1 MAVEFES
8 KRSGAES
15 GRRLTTSLVLCQN
28 TGFGDTG
35 MKIHSSTARL
45 AAGHFFV
52 DCYSSML
59 GAFLPFLHRELHLT
73 LTQAGLLGGAL
84 ILTSSFLQ
92 PLYGYL
98 SDRLAHRAFAALGP
112 VLAGVFI
119 SSLGMATGFDT
130 LLVLV
135 LLGGLG
141 IGIFHPQG
149 TAVASTASAVRP
161 GLQLSFFI
169 AFGMIGYSLG
179 PLYITLVIEWLGLRH
194 SYWAA
199 IPGVVLGGY
208 LLLRGPTPV
217 HVARKGR
224 ARGIL
229 RGLRLRWKPM
239 STLFALV
246 VLRSAVQLAM
256 VAFLPLL
263 LTARGAS
270 DLAGSQVLTL
280 FLLLGG
286 GAVFLGGTLMDRIGG
301 RAVIILS
308 SLLFVPLLVGFL
320 LTRGPLSV
328 LLCILGGG
336 ALLLTLPVNVAMAQ
350 RLVPGG
356 AGTVSALM
364 MGFAWGVGG
373 VAVPLVGRISDQVGL
388 ETAFLGLLLVS
399 SPSIVLAWLLPSEER
414 MTADMAGPDRLSDEA
429 CGGPVDQLTE
439 A

>member
-1 MAVEFES
+1 M
-8 KRSGAES
+8 R
-15 GRRLTTSLVLCQN
+15 
-28 TGFGDTG
+28 
-35 MKIHSSTARL
+35 IHSSTARL
-45 AAGHFFV
+45 SAGHFFV

-59 GAFLPFLHRELHLT
+59 GAFLPFLHRELNLT
-73 LTQAGLLGGAL
+73 LTEAGLLGGAL

-98 SDRLAHRAFAALGP
+98 SDRLAHRAFAAAGP
-112 VLAGVFI
+112 LLAGVFI
-119 SSLGMATGFDT
+119 SALGLANGFNM

-149 TAVASTASAVRP
+149 TAVASAASAVRP

-179 PLYITLVIEWLGLRH
+179 PLYITLVIEWLGLH
-194 SYWAA
+194 NSYWAA
-199 IPGVVLGGY
+199 IPGVLLAGY
-208 LLLRGPTPV
+208 LLWYGPSPV
-217 HVARKGR
+217 PMARSGR

-229 RGLRLRWKPM
+229 RHLRLRWRPM

-246 VLRSAVQLAM
+246 VLRSAVQLTM

-263 LTARGAS
+263 LTARGLT
-270 DLAGSQVLTL
+270 DLEGSQVLTL

-286 GAVFLGGTLMDRIGG
+286 GAVFLGGALMDEWGG
-301 RAVIILS
+301 KAVILLS
-308 SLLFVPLLVGFL
+308 SALFAPLLLGFL
-320 LTRGPLSV
+320 LTEGALSV
-328 LLCILGGG
+328 FLCVLGGG

-350 RLVPGG
+350 KMVPGG

-373 VAVPLVGRISDQVGL
+373 VAVPLVGGISDRVGL
-388 ETAFLGLLLVS
+388 ETALLGLLVLA
-399 SPSIVLAWLLPSEER
+399 SPSILLAWLLPSEKRLAEETVDQEVR
-414 MTADMAGPDRLSDEA
+414 ESKTA
-429 CGGPVDQLTE
+429 PVDQLTE

>member
-1 MAVEFES
+1 M
-8 KRSGAES
+8 R
-15 GRRLTTSLVLCQN
+15 
-28 TGFGDTG
+28 
-35 MKIHSSTARL
+35 IHSSTARL

-59 GAFLPFLHRELHLT
+59 GAFLPFLHRELNLS
-73 LTQAGLLGGAL
+73 LTQAGLLAGAL

-92 PLYGYL
+92 PVYGYL
-98 SDRLAHRAFAALGP
+98 SDRLAHRAFAAMGP
-112 VLAGVFI
+112 ILAGVFI
-119 SSLGMATGFDT
+119 SSLGLATGFGT
-130 LLVLV
+130 LMILV

-149 TAVASTASAVRP
+149 TAVASSASTVRP

-179 PLYITLVIEWLGLRH
+179 PLYITLVIEWLGLRQ

-199 IPGVVLGGY
+199 IPGVLLGGY
-208 LLLRGPTPV
+208 LLLRGPSPA
-217 HVARKGR
+217 HLHRHGR
-224 ARGIL
+224 TRGIL
-229 RGLRLRWKPM
+229 RGLKLRWKPM
-239 STLFALV
+239 STLFGLV

-263 LTARGAS
+263 LTARGLS
-270 DLAGSQVLTL
+270 DLEGSQVLTL

-286 GAVFLGGTLMDRIGG
+286 GAVFLGGTLMDRWGG
-301 RAVIILS
+301 KTVIALS
-308 SLLFVPLLVGFL
+308 SLLFVPLLTGFL
-320 LTRGPLSV
+320 LTTGAVSV
-328 LLCILGGG
+328 ILCVLGGG

-388 ETAFLGLLLVS
+388 ETAILGLVLFA
-399 SPSIVLAWLLPSEER
+399 SPSILLAWLLPSEER
-414 MTADMAGPDRLSDEA
+414 MNSERARLDGLSHETG
-429 CGGPVDQLTE
+429 GGPVDQLTE

>member
-1 MAVEFES
+1 M
-8 KRSGAES
+8 R
-15 GRRLTTSLVLCQN
+15 
-28 TGFGDTG
+28 
-35 MKIHSSTARL
+35 IHSSTARL
-45 AAGHFFV
+45 SAGHFFV

-59 GAFLPFLHRELHLT
+59 GAFLPFLHRELNLT

-112 VLAGVFI
+112 LLAGIFI
-119 SSLGMATGFDT
+119 SSLGLATGFNT

-149 TAVASTASAVRP
+149 TAVASAASAVRP

-179 PLYITLVIEWLGLRH
+179 PLFITLVIEWVGLRN

-199 IPGVVLGGY
+199 IPGVLLGAY
-208 LLLRGPTPV
+208 LLVYGPSPV
-217 HVARKGR
+217 PLARAGR

-229 RGLRLRWKPM
+229 RHLRLRWRPM

-246 VLRSAVQLAM
+246 VLRSAVQLTM

-263 LTARGAS
+263 LTARGMT
-270 DLAGSQVLTL
+270 DLEGSQVLTL

-286 GAVFLGGTLMDRIGG
+286 GAVFLGGALMDEWGG
-301 RAVIILS
+301 KAVIVVS
-308 SLLFVPLLVGFL
+308 SALFVPLLLGFL
-320 LTRGPLSV
+320 LTEGALSV
-328 LLCILGGG
+328 FLCVLGGG

-350 RLVPGG
+350 KMVPGG

-364 MGFAWGVGG
+364 MGFAWGIGG
-373 VAVPLVGRISDQVGL
+373 VAVPLVGGISDRVGL
-388 ETAFLGLLLVS
+388 ETALLGLLVLA
-399 SPSIVLAWLLPSEER
+399 SPSILLALLLPS
-414 MTADMAGPDRLSDEA
+414 GDRLAEELVP
-429 CGGPVDQLTE
+429 GPGIASESKGAPADQLTE